1 MSINVS
7 LGRPH
12 IDLALCLRFALE
24 EAQPLSTRKQMEQT
38 QLDNANTGLLAIW
51 STIAAESETDY
62 MHWLTR
68 EHIFERVGVP
78 GFRSGRVFKRR
89 NNRPSEYMMLYELD
103 NADVMASS
111 GYLERLNNPTAWTR
125 RIMPTL
131 EQFRRGGGTI
141 LARGANSAGHG
152 GHLAIARFEDALPEC
167 LTAQQGPTIV
177 DALAKGDWVV
187 NAQIMAVKNGATAIA
202 TQEKSM
208 RRSSEGEFA
217 GLLLVESLDNGS
229 LDRAMM
235 QASKAAGINPD
246 LFESYDLVF
255 VCHSR

>member
-1 MSINVS
+1 
-7 LGRPH
+7 
-12 IDLALCLRFALE
+12 
-24 EAQPLSTRKQMEQT
+24 
-38 QLDNANTGLLAIW
+38 
-51 STIAAESETDY
+51 
-62 MHWLTR
+62 
-68 EHIFERVGVP
+68 
-78 GFRSGRVFKRR
+78 
-89 NNRPSEYMMLYELD
+89 MLYELD

-167 LTAQQGPTIV
+167 LIAQQGQAIV

-187 NAQIMAVKNGATAIA
+187 NAQIMAVKNEATAIA

-246 LFESYDLVF
+246 LFDSYDLAF